1 MSYLVLARKYRPKNF
16 CEVIG
21 QQHITKTL
29 KNSILSGRVAHSF
42 LFTGPRGVGKTTT
55 ARILAKSLNC
65 QNSKKAEPCNTCDI
79 CRDITNGNS
88 VDILE
93 IDGASNNS
101 VDDIR
106 DLRDKI
112 RYMPTVSRYK
122 IYIIDEVH
130 MLSTAAFNALLK
142 TLEEPPGH
150 AIFIFATTEPHK
162 IPATILSRCQ
172 RYDFK
177 RLSIKEITDTLK
189 TLALAEE
196 QKITPQIITLI
207 ARAADGSL
215 RDAESIMDQVIAFS
229 DGEVQYDEVLYLL
242 GIVKRDQIFSLWQ
255 AVFDRKPE
263 HILSGVAQVLERGYD
278 LHYFT
283 EQLLQYLRDLII
295 YKTCQDRDSLLDI
308 PQEEMELL
316 KKQSDLVSEE
326 DLQQYFCLLTQCMD
340 QMRGSSQAHIIL
352 EMMLVQLAEM
362 KKVASLGKILQR
374 LSALEKVF
382 QEEAVPFPEENV
394 GERRKPPLEKKPPI
408 NYQKSME
415 KGNDLSLKE
424 PSSENPPSAKKASSA
439 STALPSRE
447 PSSTKPPLTE
457 PSSPAPPLTE
467 PPSDATPLTK
477 SPSPAPSS
485 ISFKQKWIMLKE
497 GIKKEKKTL
506 VPILQKATFDS
517 SADDTISLLFPE
529 SPPFYL
535 DTIKQ
540 KSNQLLLQKWACQI
554 FGENYRVTCCAQK
567 GLKPNNDV
575 SSQEEA
581 NRAPEP
587 PEYIDV
593 IPIDDI
599 INKYPIIKT
608 AMETFSARIIQTR
621 VSFRH
626 KD

>member
-1 MSYLVLARKYRPKNF
+1 MSYLVFARKYRPKNF
-16 CEVIG
+16 GEIIG

-29 KNSILSGRVAHSF
+29 KNSILSGRIAHSF

-65 QNSKKAEPCNTCDI
+65 QNLNQGEPCNTCDI

-112 RYMPTVSRYK
+112 RYMPTVSHYK

-177 RLSIKEITDTLK
+177 RLSIKEITDALK
-189 TLALAEE
+189 TLTLAEE
-196 QKITPQIITLI
+196 QKIAPQIISLI

-215 RDAESIMDQVIAFS
+215 RDAQSILDQVISFS
-229 DGEVQYDEVLYLL
+229 DGTIQYDEVLYLL
-242 GIVKRDQIFSLWQ
+242 GIVKKDQIFSLWQ
-255 AVFDRKPE
+255 AVFDQKPE
-263 HILSGVAQVLERGYD
+263 HILSGITQVLERGYD
-278 LHYFT
+278 IHYFT
-283 EQLLQYLRDLII
+283 EQLLRYLRDLII

-308 PQEEMELL
+308 PQEEMALL
-316 KKQSDLVSEE
+316 KKQSNLVSWE
-326 DLQQYFCLLTQCMD
+326 DLQQYFHLLTQCLD

-352 EMMLVQLAEM
+352 EMTLVQLAEM
-362 KKVASLGKILQR
+362 KKVTSLGKILQR

-382 QEEAVPFPEENV
+382 QEETALLPNESV
-394 GERRKPPLEKKPPI
+394 GKGSKPPLKEPPPKKQKPPV
-408 NYQKSME
+408 
-415 KGNDLSLKE
+415 
-424 PSSENPPSAKKASSA
+424 NPPSDEEVSLT
-439 STALPSRE
+439 STAF
-447 PSSTKPPLTE
+447 SS
-457 PSSPAPPLTE
+457 SSFE
-467 PPSDATPLTK
+467 
-477 SPSPAPSS
+477 
-485 ISFKQKWIMLKE
+485 QKWVMFQE
-497 GIKKEKKTL
+497 EIKKEKKTL
-506 VPILQKATFDS
+506 GPILQKATLDS
-517 SADDTISLLFPE
+517 FTNNTISLLFPE
-529 SPPFYL
+529 NPPFYL
-535 DTIKQ
+535 DNVKQ
-540 KSNQLLLQKWACQI
+540 ESNQLLLQKWARQI
-554 FGENYRVTCCAQK
+554 FGTKCRVKCSAQK
-567 GLKPNNDV
+567 GLKSDKSV
-575 SSQEEA
+575 SSQEEKT
-581 NRAPEP
+581 NIPKKEENNSPEHF
-587 PEYIDV
+587 DV
-593 IPIDDI
+593 IAINDI
-599 INKYPIIKT
+599 IHQYPIIKT
-608 AMETFSARIIQTR
+608 AMETFSARIIQSK

>member
-16 CEVIG
+16 SEVIG

-42 LFTGPRGVGKTTT
+42 LFSGPRGVGKTTT

-65 QNSKKAEPCNTCDI
+65 QNPQKGEPCNTCDI

-150 AIFIFATTEPHK
+150 ALFIFATTEPHK

-177 RLSIKEITDTLK
+177 RLSSKEISDTLK
-189 TLALAEE
+189 TVAHAEE
-196 QKITPQIITLI
+196 QKIAPQIISLI
-207 ARAADGSL
+207 ARVADGSL
-215 RDAESIMDQVIAFS
+215 RDAQSIMDQVIAFS

-242 GIVKRDQIFSLWQ
+242 GIVKRDQIFHLWQ
-255 AVFDRKPE
+255 AVFDRKLE
-263 HILSGVAQVLERGYD
+263 LILSGVAQVLERGYD
-278 LHYFT
+278 LYYFT

-308 PQEEMELL
+308 PQEEMEFLQ
-316 KKQSDLVSEE
+316 KQSDLVSEE
-326 DLQQYFCLLTQCMD
+326 DLQQYFCLLTQCLD

-362 KKVASLGKILQR
+362 KRVASLSKILQR

-382 QEEAVPFPEENV
+382 QEEAASFPEKNL
-394 GERRKPPLEKKPPI
+394 GERRKSPSEKKPPM
-408 NYQKSME
+408 NFQKSME
-415 KGNDLSLKE
+415 KGNDFSLKE
-424 PSSENPPSAKKASSA
+424 PPPANSPSAKKAFST
-439 STALPSRE
+439 STAISSIE
-447 PSSTKPPLTE
+447 SSSTTSLLTKS
-457 PSSPAPPLTE
+457 SSPAPC
-467 PPSDATPLTK
+467 
-477 SPSPAPSS
+477 S
-485 ISFKQKWIMLKE
+485 ISFKQKWIMFKE
-497 GIKKEKKTL
+497 GIKKEKRTL
-506 VPILQKATFDS
+506 APILQKATLDS
-517 SADDTISLLFPE
+517 SADNAIFLLFPE

-535 DTIKQ
+535 DTIKHE
-540 KSNQLLLQKWACQI
+540 SNQLLLQKWARQI
-554 FGENYRVTCCAQK
+554 FGGNYQVTCCAQK
-567 GLKPNNDV
+567 GLKLDKNV
-575 SSQEEA
+575 SSQEEG
-581 NRAPEP
+581 NNMS
-587 PEYIDV
+587 EYIDP

-599 INKYPIIKT
+599 INRYPIIKT
-608 AMETFSARIIQTR
+608 AMEMFSAKAIQTR
-621 VSFRH
+621 VSFLH

>member
-79 CRDITNGNS
+79 CRDITNGTS

-150 AIFIFATTEPHK
+150 ALFIFATTEPHK

-196 QKITPQIITLI
+196 QKFAPQIITLI

-215 RDAESIMDQVIAFS
+215 RDAQSIMDQVIAFS

-255 AVFDRKPE
+255 AVIDRKPE
-263 HILSGVAQVLERGYD
+263 LILSGVAQVLERGYD

-283 EQLLQYLRDLII
+283 EQLLQYLRDLIV

-316 KKQSDLVSEE
+316 KKQSELVSEE
-326 DLQQYFCLLTQCMD
+326 DLQQYFCLLTQRMD

-352 EMMLVQLAEM
+352 EMTLVQLAEM
-362 KKVASLGKILQR
+362 KKVVSLGKILQR

-394 GERRKPPLEKKPPI
+394 EKRRKPALEKKPPI
-408 NYQKSME
+408 NYQ
-415 KGNDLSLKE
+415 E
-424 PSSENPPSAKKASSA
+424 PSSEKTPSDEKVSSA
-439 STALPSRE
+439 SNVFPSRE
-447 PSSTKPPLTE
+447 PSSTKPPI
-457 PSSPAPPLTE
+457 PE
-467 PPSDATPLTK
+467 PPSDAPPLPEPPSEATLLTK

-497 GIKKEKKTL
+497 AIKKEKKTL

-517 SADDTISLLFPE
+517 SADNTISLLFPE

-540 KSNQLLLQKWACQI
+540 KNNQLLLQKWTCQI
-554 FGENYRVTCCAQK
+554 FGENYRLTCSAQK
-567 GLKPNNDV
+567 GLKPDNDV

-581 NRAPEP
+581 NSAPEP

-608 AMETFSARIIQTR
+608 AIEMFSAQIIQTR
-621 VSFRH
+621 VSFSH